1 MLPRTRR
8 LSDDKTI
15 EKTKL
20 SGKVYYAD
28 IASFIVDSQENGLDT
43 KFCVVV
49 STKVSKKAVERNS
62 LKRQVN
68 LFLEDNLTKFKESLN
83 IVIIVKRSMLT
94 KEQEDIKKK
103 LMELSEKAQL
113 LK

>member
-1 MLPRTRR
+1 MLPRNRR

-20 SGKVYYAD
+20 SGKVCSGKV
-28 IASFIVDSQENGLDT
+28 ASFIVDREEKDSDT

-62 LKRQVN
+62 VKRKVN
-68 LFLEDNLTKFKESLN
+68 LYIEKNLTRFKKGFN
-83 IVIIVKRSMLT
+83 IVIIIKRSMLS
-94 KEQEDIKKK
+94 KGQEDIEK
-103 LMELSEKAQL
+103 ELSELSESAKVI
-113 LK
+113 K